1 MTIPVQPTPSAKPRE
16 KWKAILL
23 ALFLGSFGLHQ
34 FYLGNKRLGYIYLF
48 LFWTGIPGVFAII
61 SAIGLLFTSQ
71 KTFDKKYNQKL
82 CIDCGNPIETYIES
96 DDYCLGCVTSNA
108 NKIIE
113 KINTESKNKSSNQSD
128 KEKKKH
134 LSKENNEDGTLED
147 VLQELNSLVGLKE
160 VKEEINTL
168 INFIRIQKEREEE
181 GLKTSSVSYHM
192 VFTGNPGTG
201 KTTVARIVSKVYAHL
216 GILDV
221 GELIETD
228 RAGLIAEYE
237 GQTAAK
243 VDEVIDEALDSVL
256 FIDEAYSLNSGS
268 NEIFGK
274 EAVATLLKRMEDD
287 RDRLVVVLAGYT
299 NEMKTFLNTNPGFN
313 SRFNRYINFADYTPE
328 DLLAIFEINCKKSDY
343 VLDEAAKNKAL
354 ELFTDAYAQKDESF
368 GNARFARNM
377 FECTIEKHSNR
388 IAQEKDI
395 SKSMLTT
402 IMEHDVSLN

>member
-1 MTIPVQPTPSAKPRE
+1 MPLPHQPSPSVKPRE

-23 ALFLGSFGLHQ
+23 AFFLGSFGAHL
-34 FYLGNKRLGYIYLF
+34 FYLGNKKLGYEYLIVCWSG
-48 LFWTGIPGVFAII
+48 LPGIFGIF

-71 KTFDKKYNQKL
+71 EKFDKNYNPKP
-82 CIDCGNPIETYIES
+82 CKDCGDPIETYSQSE
-96 DDYCLGCVTSNA
+96 DYCLDCLVSHS

-113 KINTESKNKSSNQSD
+113 KNSRNSQKKSSYQSKNN
-128 KEKKKH
+128 KKKQH
-134 LSKENNEDGTLED
+134 SEHTDKNETLED
-147 VLQELNSLVGLKE
+147 VLKELNALVGLEE
-160 VKEEINTL
+160 VKDEINTL
-168 INFIRIQKEREEE
+168 VNFIKIQKEREEE

-201 KTTVARIVSKVYAHL
+201 KTTVARIVSKIYEHL
-216 GILDV
+216 GILDI

-243 VDEVIDEALDSVL
+243 VDDVIDDALDSVL

-287 RDRLVVVLAGYT
+287 RERLVVILAGYT
-299 NEMKTFLNTNPGFN
+299 NEMKTFLSTNPGFG

-343 VLDEAAKNKAL
+343 ILDSSAKAKAL
-354 ELFTDAYAQKDESF
+354 QLFSDAYTQRDNTF
-368 GNARFARNM
+368 GNGRFARNV

-388 IAQEKDI
+388 IAKEKDI
-395 SKSMLTT
+395 NKIMLTT
-402 IMEHDVSLN
+402 IMEQDISLN